1 MTERRRAERRRAEID
16 WKFYKKVFWLALP
29 IALQSLIT
37 IGVNML
43 DTIMVGNLG
52 EMSLSAVSLA
62 NQFIG
67 VYQIFCMGL
76 GMGASVLVSR
86 YWGMQEAEPVKSIQ
100 ALRKTICI
108 VVRITVSLA
117 LLFAVVTLLIPQVVM
132 RMYTQDA
139 EIIRLGEIYFRFSVI
154 TYFFLGLSLVCT
166 IILRCVG
173 QVKLPLLVSIGAF
186 FVNLLASKKSRLP
199 VHQAVALDTLN
210 LLANYVFIF
219 GKLGMPRMGIAGAAL
234 GTLIARLFEAGMI
247 CGYLL
252 LKDEKIGFRVKHL
265 GMKTA
270 DLLGEYIRISI
281 PVLIS
286 DGILAIGNNTVA
298 MVIGRLGVTFVA
310 ANAITS
316 VTQQLSTVMIQGVC
330 QAGAIV
336 TGQTLGEGKQE
347 QAQSQAYRF
356 LGLGLGLGM
365 LSAFFIMA
373 VSPAIIGS
381 YKVSE
386 ETAEVAAQLM
396 HAISLILIF
405 QATNSIMTKGVLRGG
420 GDTKMLMLADNL
432 FLWVVSIPLGML
444 AGFVFHF
451 PAFWIY
457 VCLKADQI
465 LKAVWCVFRL
475 RSGKWMKKIT
485 VGKVSGQEDRA

>member
-186 FVNLLASKKSRLP
+186 FVNLLA
-199 VHQAVALDTLN
+199 
-210 LLANYVFIF
+210 NYVFIF

-298 MVIGRLGVTFVA
+298 LVIGRLGVTYVA
-310 ANAITS
+310 AYGALTEISYQTPQNYKNVLGHAAYLLNGIAHLPTIKARKMRIEYDGKTLENNYLYGMVTNATS
-316 VTQQLSTVMIQGVC
+316 VAKLLSLSDVEWDDGLFEVTLIRKPTDLVQFHQLILSLANFQL
-330 QAGAIV
+330 GAERQYLDYFRASHV
-336 TGQTLGEGKQE
+336 TITNLD
-347 QAQSQAYRF
+347 
-356 LGLGLGLGM
+356 
-365 LSAFFIMA
+365 
-373 VSPAIIGS
+373 
-381 YKVSE
+381 E
-386 ETAEVAAQLM
+386 EEVAWTIDGEYGGNQRVNE
-396 HAISLILIF
+396 ISNCQKALNIF
-405 QATNSIMTKGVLRGG
+405 VPNT
-420 GDTKMLMLADNL
+420 
-432 FLWVVSIPLGML
+432 
-444 AGFVFHF
+444 
-451 PAFWIY
+451 
-457 VCLKADQI
+457 
-465 LKAVWCVFRL
+465 
-475 RSGKWMKKIT
+475 GKTII
-485 VGKVSGQEDRA
+485 